1 MKRSKVNKVTTL
13 EQRVQQNAEL
23 LGSHAIIY
31 GDKAYRIGS
40 AGVLGFIKGIK
51 EGYQQT
57 RR

>member
-1 MKRSKVNKVTTL
+1 MKRVKKNTATTL
-13 EQRVQQNAEL
+13 EQRAQQNAEL

-51 EGYQQT
+51 EGYAST